1 MKKKSILDLIK
12 LEYTHF
18 IVYIYAFYGGGVD
31 NIPDRNFYRL
41 VNIDTPCIITYF
53 NVKVCIYPG
62 KCLLVKDNVK

>member
-1 MKKKSILDLIK
+1 MKKKSIN

-31 NIPDRNFYRL
+31 NIPDRNFHRL
-41 VNIDTPCIITYF
+41 VIDTRYIITYF

-62 KCLLVKDNVK
+62 KCLLVKDNLK